1 KILDYVCDPLS
12 KFLQNDNPQVRKTAV
27 IGVAKLYDLKP
38 SLALKTGF
46 VDQLKEMVADSDPM
60 VSTNLSIISHPH
72 IDHSKHYVYVITHSA
87 IANDPSEGVFILDS
101 AVNLKLL
108 VALGEYTKWGGIAL
122 LEQICER
129 VVPQFQQANVNVVL
143 AAIKG
148 HPTVQYMSYGQRN
161 TIVDLDI
168 VPQLHIVWWSVY
180 IQHTRLLLDIGSR
193 PVEIIIPSHVF
204 NPARLP

>member
-1 KILDYVCDPLS
+1 MGLLQAEKILDYVCDPLS

-60 VSTNLSIISHPH
+60 
-72 IDHSKHYVYVITHSA
+72 SA

-122 LEQICER
+122 LG
-129 VVPQFQQANVNVVL
+129 
-143 AAIKG
+143 AITK
-148 HPTVQYMSYGQRN
+148 Y
-161 TIVDLDI
+161 
-168 VPQLHIVWWSVY
+168 
-180 IQHTRLLLDIGSR
+180 
-193 PVEIIIPSHVF
+193 
-204 NPARLP
+204 

>member
-1 KILDYVCDPLS
+1 YVCQEKILDYVCDPLS

-60 VSTNLSIISHPH
+60 
-72 IDHSKHYVYVITHSA
+72 SA

-122 LEQICER
+122 L
-129 VVPQFQQANVNVVL
+129 
-143 AAIKG
+143 
-148 HPTVQYMSYGQRN
+148 VQYMSYGQRN

-168 VPQLHIVWWSVY
+168 VPQLHIVWWLVY